1 MKLRGKRSSV
11 PKTWAIPRKG
21 TTFIIKGNEKS
32 LPLVI
37 GLRDLLKYAQNR
49 REVKKAIHNKDL
61 MISNK
66 LIKDDKTLL
75 ELFDILTIVP
85 SKKYFK
91 LTFSEKGKFILEEVQ
106 EKDTKTKIS
115 KIIGK
120 KVLSGNKI
128 QINLLDSRN
137 YICDLS
143 CKVGD
148 SAIIDLEKNKI
159 IKILPVKE
167 KSEVLVIGGKH
178 IGEKGKITKISDELK
193 LAEIDSGKEK
203 FNVLIKQLVAV
214 N

>member
-1 MKLRGKRSSV
+1 M
-11 PKTWAIPRKG
+11 
-21 TTFIIKGNEKS
+21 
-32 LPLVI
+32 
-37 GLRDLLKYAQNR
+37 
-49 REVKKAIHNKDL
+49 
-61 MISNK
+61 
-66 LIKDDKTLL
+66 
-75 ELFDILTIVP
+75 
-85 SKKYFK
+85 
-91 LTFSEKGKFILEEVQ
+91 
-106 EKDTKTKIS
+106 
-115 KIIGK
+115 
-120 KVLSGNKI
+120 
-128 QINLLDSRN
+128 
-137 YICDLS
+137 S